1 MKKLL
6 SRSLLFLVAL
16 VIGFGA
22 GLYCFPVIFEAFFYR
37 TTDITHLN
45 SASRIS
51 TSLIAL
57 KMLRSGNTDSAISI
71 LESEID
77 TAIIT
82 LSDFEPNN
90 TYISNTIV
98 AGANLAI
105 EHRSEHPSQMP
116 DSQFQKSLSESLSHL
131 KNITAP

>member
-1 MKKLL
+1 
-6 SRSLLFLVAL
+6 
-16 VIGFGA
+16 
-22 GLYCFPVIFEAFFYR
+22 
-37 TTDITHLN
+37 
-45 SASRIS
+45 
-51 TSLIAL
+51 
-57 KMLRSGNTDSAISI
+57 MLRSGNTDSAISI

-90 TYISNTIV
+90 NYISNTIV